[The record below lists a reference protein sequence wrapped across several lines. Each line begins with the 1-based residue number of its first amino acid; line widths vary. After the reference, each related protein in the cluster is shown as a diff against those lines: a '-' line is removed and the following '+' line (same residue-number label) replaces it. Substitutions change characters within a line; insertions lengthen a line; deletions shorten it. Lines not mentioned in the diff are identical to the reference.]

1 MVDWLRGMA
10 SAATRA
16 NARRTLWLAL
26 PLIAGNLSGVGMN
39 FVDTVMAGRL
49 GAVALGAVAIGGAV
63 WSAVFLFVLGT
74 LLSIQPEVSRLNGA
88 GRNAAVGS
96 LARQGLW
103 LGLGLAA
110 LMFVL
115 LRSAGPL
122 LVSIGIDAEV
132 RPVAL
137 AYLDAIS
144 WGAPALCGV
153 LALRFFSEGTER
165 TRPTMYIGAFGVL
178 VNIPLDYALVFGKL
192 GLPQMGAVGC
202 GWATTLVFWLQ
213 LTALVAWLKWR
224 PEYRAYRPFA
234 HFEWPDRRRLAEL
247 LRIGLP
253 IGGMIFIEGS
263 MFVGA
268 ALLIGSLGAT
278 AIAGHQVA
286 INFAA
291 LAFMVPLGLAGAI
304 TVRVGNALG
313 RGEPLAARS
322 VGQVGIALTVITQT
336 VSALLMLLA
345 PRWIAS
351 WYTSDPAVIEVA
363 AMLLRLGA
371 VFQLSDGIQAAAAGA
386 LRGYQETRIPMLL
399 TMLAYWGIGMPVG
412 WLLTFAVGLG
422 APGMWFGMIGGLTAA
437 AITLTARFHRISRR
451 AQAPAVAS

>member
-1 MVDWLRGMA
+1 MVNRLRGIA
-10 SAATRA
+10 RA
-16 NARRTLWLAL
+16 EIRSHARRTLWLAL
-26 PLIAGNLSGVGMN
+26 PLIAGNVSGVGMN

-74 LLSIQPEVSRLNGA
+74 LLSIQPQVSRLNGA
-88 GRNAAVGS
+88 GRSAAAGA

-103 LGLGLAA
+103 LGLALAA

-122 LVSIGIDAEV
+122 LAWIGVDAEV
-132 RPVAL
+132 RPVAI
-137 AYLDAIS
+137 AYLEAIS

-165 TRPTMYIGAFGVL
+165 TRPTMYVGAFGVL
-178 VNIPLDYALVFGKL
+178 VNIPLDYALVFGKF
-192 GLPQMGAVGC
+192 GLPQLGAVGC

-213 LTALVAWLKWR
+213 LTVLVAWLKWR

-234 HFEWPDRRRLAEL
+234 QFEWPDRHRLAEL
-247 LRIGLP
+247 LRVGLP

-278 AIAGHQVA
+278 TIAGHQVA

-291 LAFMVPLGLAGAI
+291 LAFMVPLGVAGAI

-313 RGEPLAARS
+313 RGQPLAARS
-322 VGQVGIALTVITQT
+322 VGRIGIALTVITQT

-363 AMLLRLGA
+363 VTLLRLGA

-399 TMLAYWGIGMPVG
+399 TMVAYWGVGMPCG
-412 WLLTFAVGLG
+412 WLLTFTLGLG
-422 APGMWFGMIGGLTAA
+422 APGMWFGMIGGLTTAA
-437 AITLTARFHRISRR
+437 VMLTARFHRISHRSLGT
-451 AQAPAVAS
+451 VGI